1 MKPYIH
7 AALVFIAIG
16 AIVALIFL
24 STLPAS
30 AHSTCRLHAN
40 RNGQSV
46 TVNRAPCYRQDF
58 PAWCDAY
65 IPRTI
70 IQGQTIP
77 CETVVIVATATPAPR
92 PTPRATPTPLPY
104 MERLRRSGPF
114 RGFR

>member
-40 RNGQSV
+40 RDGQSV
-46 TVNRAPCYRQDF
+46 TVVTGPCYYHDF
-58 PAWCDAY
+58 PKNCKVPARIY
-65 IPRTI
+65 
-70 IQGQTIP
+70 QGQKVHCP
-77 CETVVIVATATPAPR
+77 K
-92 PTPRATPTPLPY
+92 
-104 MERLRRSGPF
+104 G
-114 RGFR
+114 